1 MSQIVAVEQVPTR
14 DHHVSGRELQR
25 REHDE
30 RLESLL
36 VELHGSPAGPEHDR
50 VLTAVVTETL
60 PLADSLALR
69 YAGRGIETDDLVQVA
84 RAALVAAVR
93 RYRPGAGRGFVAY
106 AVPSVRGELKRHFRD
121 AGWAVRPPRALQ
133 ELRSELV
140 AAEEALRHRLG
151 RESTAG
157 EVAEAIGRSEVD
169 VRDARATGSAF
180 TPDSLDAPLPGGGR
194 VGDLLTGSADW
205 ADDLALSA
213 TLREEVRRCTP
224 REQVIIRMRFVE
236 ERTQREIGE
245 SIGVSQMQVSRLL
258 TQLLDRLRLRLE
270 ALPAA

>member
-1 MSQIVAVEQVPTR
+1 MSQIVAVQQESSR
-14 DHHVSGRELQR
+14 DAQR

-36 VELHGSPAGPEHDR
+36 AVLDRSGAGPEHDR
-50 VLTAVVTETL
+50 ALADVVAETL

-69 YAGRGIETDDLVQVA
+69 YTGRGIETDDLVQVA

-151 RESTAG
+151 RESSAG
-157 EVAEAIGRSEVD
+157 EVARAIGRSEVD
-169 VRDARATGSAF
+169 VRAARATGSAF

-194 VGDLLTGSADW
+194 VGDLLTGTGDW

-213 TLREEVRRCTP
+213 TLRAEVGRCTP
-224 REQVIIRMRFVE
+224 REQTIIRMRFVE
-236 ERTQREIGE
+236 ERTQREIGDT
-245 SIGVSQMQVSRLL
+245 IGVSQMQVSRLL
-258 TQLLDRLRLRLE
+258 GQLLDRFRVSLE
-270 ALPAA
+270 AQPAA